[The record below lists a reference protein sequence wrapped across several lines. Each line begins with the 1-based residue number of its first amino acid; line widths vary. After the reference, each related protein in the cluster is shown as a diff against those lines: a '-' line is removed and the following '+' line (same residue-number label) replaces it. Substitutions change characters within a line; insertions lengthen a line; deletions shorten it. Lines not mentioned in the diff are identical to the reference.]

1 MCKICKMHQKWK
13 MCKIMGEKTK
23 RNGGAAKAKVEESWK
38 KELERE
44 KTKDQQEREITF
56 ARLLQLLLLLLR
68 LLQQLLL
75 LLLLLLLPFLPSPL
89 LQRT

>member
-1 MCKICKMHQKWK
+1 
-13 MCKIMGEKTK
+13 MCKIMEGKMK

-56 ARLLQLLLLLLR
+56 ARLHLCLLQLLLLLLR